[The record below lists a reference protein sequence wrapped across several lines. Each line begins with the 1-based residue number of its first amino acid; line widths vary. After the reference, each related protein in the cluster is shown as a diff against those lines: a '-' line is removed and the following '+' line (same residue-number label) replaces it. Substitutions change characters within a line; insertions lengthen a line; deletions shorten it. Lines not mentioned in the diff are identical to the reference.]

1 MTEATAKRG
10 AKEHNQVHNDLIW
23 RQMIQYEYTCASNWE
38 KNWAFMKNRL
48 PRSYKSNLSSKDSLP
63 PISHNASSTGPSST
77 VSQVSVF
84 PIRQRPTTSEAAL
97 GDIAAYNVRH
107 LIRRHQPQE
116 KYSFPATTAEMY
128 GWQFGDKEKKSTSIQ
143 VLDRF
148 ARVAPG
154 RVDTLKWWGGAR
166 ESLP

>member
-1 MTEATAKRG
+1 CLLR
-10 AKEHNQVHNDLIW
+10 

-48 PRSYKSNLSSKDSLP
+48 PRSNKSNLSSKDSLP
-63 PISHNASSTGPSST
+63 PISHNALCVSHSSTPD
-77 VSQVSVF
+77 
-84 PIRQRPTTSEAAL
+84 TSEPLWATL
-97 GDIAAYNVRH
+97 LRTNVRH
-107 LIRRHQPQE
+107 IDSSPPTTG

-148 ARVAPG
+148 AG
-154 RVDTLKWWGGAR
+154 
-166 ESLP
+166 